1 MEHQL
6 DWEHRLTEVESRSKS
21 NKRRIDKL
29 EETTEAIHS
38 MALSLER
45 MTNNQETMSNTL
57 TRLTGEVETI
67 KAEPGK
73 KWRFVVEKAI
83 YFVVGSLIAYVMAK
97 VGLPG

>member
-1 MEHQL
+1 MDYQL
-6 DWEHRLTEVESRSKS
+6 DLEHRVTENEARSKS
-21 NKRRIDKL
+21 NTKRIDKL

-45 MTNNQETMSNTL
+45 MTNNQETMSKTL
-57 TRLTGEVETI
+57 TKLTGEVETI

-83 YFVVGSLIAYVMAK
+83 YFVVGSLIAFVMAK
-97 VGLPG
+97 VGFS